1 MRRQPLL
8 ANRIDMEA
16 SLSEQFDMSL
26 KSLRHFYKDGA
37 TAHDVIDRVKLAI
50 AARPADNAWIYIADD
65 QQLRKAAE
73 KLEQRKNAGEELPL
87 YGIPFGVKDNIDV
100 AGMPTTAAC
109 PEYGYDP
116 LTAAE
121 SVDRLQQA
129 GALCIG
135 KTNLDQFATGLNGTR
150 SPYGPCSSFAN
161 PLYVSGGSSSGSG
174 VVVAAGHV
182 TFALGTDTG
191 GSGRIPAGFNGVV
204 GIKPTVGRVSI
215 RGLVPNC
222 PSIDCVSIF
231 CTTVSEG
238 AELLCAIDGFDA
250 ADPYSRHAAPMP
262 ALAAV
267 SSAPFRFGRLR
278 PAHVET
284 FGMDE
289 CASLYEAA
297 CARLVAIGGR
307 PVEIDFAPFAEAG
320 HMLFN
325 GPWIAERRASLEPF
339 ATEHPSAFL
348 DVISQVINAAER
360 YNGIDVF
367 RGFRRLQ
374 QLRRQVEAAFA
385 EIDTFVVPTA
395 PRPFT
400 IKAMIENAV
409 EFNNQIGYYSY
420 GANLLDL
427 CGVAVPNAILSCGV
441 PMGVTFLGPAWHDLK
456 LCQLAERFE
465 GAA

>member
-1 MRRQPLL
+1 
-8 ANRIDMEA
+8 MEA
-16 SLSEQFDMSL
+16 PLSEQFDMSL
-26 KSLRHFYKDGA
+26 GSLRQFYKDGA
-37 TAHDVIDRVKLAI
+37 TAHDVIDRVKHAI
-50 AARPADNAWIYIADD
+50 ASRPADNAWIHVAED
-65 QQLRKAAE
+65 QRLRETAE
-73 KLEQRKNAGEELPL
+73 RLWQRKDAGEELPL

-109 PEYGYDP
+109 PEYSYV
-116 LTAAE
+116 ASASAE
-121 SVDRLQQA
+121 SVERLEQA
-129 GALCIG
+129 GAICIG

-150 SPYGPCSSFAN
+150 SPYGPCSSVAN

-174 VVVAAGHV
+174 VAVAAGHV

-231 CTTVSEG
+231 CTKVSDG
-238 AELLCAIDGFDA
+238 AELLSAIEGFDA
-250 ADPYSRHAAPMP
+250 ADPYSRNAASVP
-262 ALAAV
+262 ALAAA
-267 SSAPFRFGRLR
+267 SSTRFHFGRLR
-278 PAHVET
+278 PEQVET

-289 CASLYEAA
+289 CASLYEVA
-297 CARLVAIGGR
+297 CGRLVGIGGY
-307 PVEIDFAPFAEAG
+307 PVEIDFTPFAEAG
-320 HMLFN
+320 RMLFD

-339 ATEHPSAFL
+339 ATEHPGAFL
-348 DVISQVINAAER
+348 DVISQVINAAEN
-360 YNGIDVF
+360 YKGIDVF
-367 RGFRRLQ
+367 RGFRRLRE
-374 QLRRQVEAAFA
+374 LRRKVEAAFA
-385 EIDTFVVPTA
+385 NIDAFVVPTA

-465 GAA
+465 SAA